1 MKDVLEG
8 RLVEA
13 LEKGDVFG
21 DIAPID
27 VYDRMTMGLRS
38 GAIQSNFMIWDGLI
52 GRYVLTATG
61 RHRIKAC
68 VRKPSR
74 VYKT

>member
-21 DIAPID
+21 DIAPIV

-38 GAIQSNFMIWDGLI
+38 VAIQSNLMIWDG
-52 GRYVLTATG
+52 
-61 RHRIKAC
+61 
-68 VRKPSR
+68 
-74 VYKT
+74 

>member
-38 GAIQSNFMIWDGLI
+38 VAIQSNLMIWDGLI

-68 VRKPSR
+68 VRKSST

>member
-8 RLVEA
+8 MLVEA

-38 GAIQSNFMIWDGLI
+38 VAI
-52 GRYVLTATG
+52 
-61 RHRIKAC
+61 
-68 VRKPSR
+68 
-74 VYKT
+74 